1 MSNERQ
7 KEGSN
12 GKYGNYE
19 SSTSKMKQYEW
30 DVQEVVR
37 KAAKQWVDEANNN
50 NVVRMLQENTKLNNT
65 LVNLINKGTR
75 NHHQKMKHGGSWW
88 IAKSQYH

>member
-1 MSNERQ
+1 MSDKRQ

-19 SSTSKMKQYEW
+19 SSTGKMKQSEW

-50 NVVRMLQENTKLNNT
+50 NVTRMLRESNEHDITIDKSDSRQEEVT
-65 LVNLINKGTR
+65 L
-75 NHHQKMKHGGSWW
+75 
-88 IAKSQYH
+88 KSLEDDEAWQV

>member
-19 SSTSKMKQYEW
+19 SSTGKMKQYEW

-50 NVVRMLQENTKLNNT
+50 NVTRMLRESNEHDITIDKSDNRQEEVTP
-65 LVNLINKGTR
+65 
-75 NHHQKMKHGGSWW
+75 
-88 IAKSQYH
+88 KSLEDDES